1 MSIIVLD
8 LETSINSEKHS
19 AQAKDPCNDFHTI
32 IHGTKSNVMVEH
44 SVEGFKRRTT
54 KSFNDS
60 LKTTKM
66 IVGHN
71 LSFDLPYVWDNE
83 EFQEWLVN
91 WGVVWDTQLVQYLM
105 SGQRHAFPSLG
116 ELQKIY
122 LKRKIKEDRI
132 SKLYKKGI
140 GADKILA
147 ARERCPRLFKLYD
160 KYSRDDGETTL
171 AVFEKQVREAKR
183 LNMIPIIKV
192 FNKYLLTLVL
202 CMKTGIVVDRNT
214 TEKNLRDFKL
224 KALDLLAEAQEL
236 IKHLWS
242 DERLPE
248 FNVNSPQ
255 HKSAILF
262 GGDIR
267 CKVRKHVGWVK
278 SKVKIRANSGEEFDN
293 FQQFSKHYKNS
304 AIEKNL
310 AVIEFNQVCTHICNG
325 CFEYSEYDGEED
337 EVDCNCIYKSVKS
350 INYVD
355 CLPPDDILKNGVL
368 NLGSDVYKITNRKD
382 KYKTKEELVHVDGF
396 GLSLDYTE
404 ESKIEG
410 RYATGGDV
418 ISKIIKTCDNEIAVK
433 YCKLQKESM
442 NMMKMC
448 STYLEAFLDLSID
461 GKLLPNFNITK
472 TSTSRLSSSNPN
484 LQNVVS
490 KGEIATAIQECFIA
504 PDGWSCCSIDF
515 SQLEIYVTAWLTGD
529 EAMTKDLLD
538 GVCFHCLRL
547 SWASSMSEGKSYE
560 EIVQLAKIDEVPEWT
575 LKRSKAKTISYQKA
589 YGAGAKSLAE
599 STGLH
604 IDDVKE
610 LLDKEDKIYYRVKAF
625 NDYVY
630 QQVENTAEYSHKD
643 YTPALL
649 KKGGKNGKRFDKSG
663 YELLPIKH
671 GNNTYFEE
679 GNLRNVGYF
688 QSITGKRYAFE
699 EFAIVD
705 KQGKTRRTFSPTQT
719 KNYQIQGTASDVQAI
734 TTAALLPLLLK
745 HSDKVMFINEIHDSK
760 VFYVKDGYLDLIVNK
775 LCEIMEATPQL
786 FKKYLNIDMP
796 FSIPVD
802 AEVGKNLASLQT
814 YRRK

>member
-1 MSIIVLD
+1 MSTIVLD
-8 LETSINSEKHS
+8 LETTINSDKHS

-32 IHGTKSNVMVEH
+32 IHGTKSNVIVEH
-44 SVEGFKRRTT
+44 SKEGFKRRTT
-54 KSFNDS
+54 KLFNES

-71 LSFDLPYVWDNE
+71 LPFDLPYVWDNP
-83 EFQEWLVN
+83 EFQEWLLN
-91 WGVVWDTQLVQYLM
+91 SNTVWDTQLAQYLI

-132 SKLYKKGI
+132 SKLYRKGI

-147 ARERCPRLFKLYD
+147 AKERCPRLFKLYD

-192 FNKYLLTLVL
+192 FNRYLLTLVL

-236 IKHLWS
+236 IKHLWN

-267 CKVRKHVGWVK
+267 CKVRKHVG
-278 SKVKIRANSGEEFDN
+278 
-293 FQQFSKHYKNS
+293 QYKN
-304 AIEKNL
+304 
-310 AVIEFNQVCTHICNG
+310 G
-325 CFEYSEYDGEED
+325 
-337 EVDCNCIYKSVKS
+337 
-350 INYVD
+350 
-355 CLPPDDILKNGVL
+355 
-368 NLGSDVYKITNRKD
+368 KD
-382 KYKTKEELVHVDGF
+382 KYKNEEELVHVAGF

-404 ESKIEG
+404 ESKIDG

-504 PDGWSCCSIDF
+504 PEGWSCCSIDF
-515 SQLEIYVTAWLTGD
+515 SQLEIYVTAWLTQD
-529 EAMTKDLLD
+529 KAMTKDLLS
-538 GVCFHCLRL
+538 GVDFHCLRL
-547 SWASSMSEGKSYE
+547 SWASSMSEGKGYE
-560 EIVQLAKIDEVPEWT
+560 EIVQLAKVEEVPEWA

-643 YTPALL
+643 YIPALL

-679 GNLRNVGYF
+679 GNFRNVGYF

-699 EFAIVD
+699 EFGIVD
-705 KQGKTRRTFSPTQT
+705 KQGKTRRCFSPTQT

-745 HSDKVMFINEIHDSK
+745 HSDKVKFINEIHDSK
-760 VFYVKDGYLDLIVNK
+760 VFYVKNEYLDLIVNK